1 MSNEFYSI
9 EINNTQ
15 SNLLTHLN
23 YYLLSNK
30 YLEGKEFV
38 LDQSIDITDEDNLF
52 LLFSKDDVKI
62 TYEEEEI
69 IIKYNV
75 SRSSRNY
82 LSNEVRFDRVTIL
95 SHKSLDHLLQFIQM
109 IDKIHVPGI
118 SDNPLVKYIWDKRA
132 GWVYNKGFKPRSLET
147 IYIPNK
153 DKIVHTLDSFLN
165 DSKKHELYTKLE
177 IPAKK
182 VFLFY
187 GLPGTG
193 KTSLIRALASHFK
206 KDIAIVKNVMENDD
220 NSLEKILSTIRKNSF
235 LVFEDIDCIY
245 RKEGDMSSSSSM
257 SYSGILNM
265 LDGIAKYD
273 KLAIFITTNRIHTL
287 DATFKR
293 RVDLFVEFTYIQKSE
308 ILIMYNKFFE
318 EHTLEFATKFYESIK
333 GKKLTANILEKFFVY
348 CIENDYNPI
357 EHLKYLE
364 EYTELC
370 SDRSNQHL
378 YL

>member
-1 MSNEFYSI
+1 MSNDFYSI

-30 YLEGKEFV
+30 YLEGTNFV
-38 LDQSIDITDEDNLF
+38 LDQSIDITDEDNLY
-52 LLFSKDDVKI
+52 LLFSKDDVKF

-153 DKIVHTLDSFLN
+153 DKIVNQTSNTYSGGRYTMNKETISIN
-165 DSKKHELYTKLE
+165 D
-177 IPAKK
+177 I
-182 VFLFY
+182 
-187 GLPGTG
+187 
-193 KTSLIRALASHFK
+193 I
-206 KDIAIVKNVMENDD
+206 
-220 NSLEKILSTIRKNSF
+220 KNSELK
-235 LVFEDIDCIY
+235 LV
-245 RKEGDMSSSSSM
+245 
-257 SYSGILNM
+257 
-265 LDGIAKYD
+265 
-273 KLAIFITTNRIHTL
+273 
-287 DATFKR
+287 
-293 RVDLFVEFTYIQKSE
+293 
-308 ILIMYNKFFE
+308 
-318 EHTLEFATKFYESIK
+318 
-333 GKKLTANILEKFFVY
+333 
-348 CIENDYNPI
+348 
-357 EHLKYLE
+357 
-364 EYTELC
+364 
-370 SDRSNQHL
+370 
-378 YL
+378 